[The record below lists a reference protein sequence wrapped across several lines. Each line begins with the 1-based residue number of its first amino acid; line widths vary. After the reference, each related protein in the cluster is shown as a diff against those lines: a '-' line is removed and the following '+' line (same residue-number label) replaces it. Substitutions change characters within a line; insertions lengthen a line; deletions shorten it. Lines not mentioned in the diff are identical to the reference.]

1 MTLPVC
7 LCIFIGEDNAAMAV
21 EEVGGR
27 HDVLLKLPQGKSRD
41 VEVLV
46 NECFPID
53 NSLLLDHWDTFIEST
68 IRLPLG
74 KVKAVVRLKNIKAI
88 WTFRFD
94 NQGFCCSRTVRCGEA
109 IGLADSQT
117 QKQEIFHVEGLSVGL
132 CEME

>member
-7 LCIFIGEDNAAMAV
+7 LCIFIGEDSAAMAI
-21 EEVGGR
+21 EEVGSR
-27 HDVLLKLPQGKSRD
+27 HDVLLKLLQGKSRD

-53 NSLLLDHWDTFIEST
+53 NSLLLDHWDTFIDST

-74 KVKAVVRLKNIKAI
+74 KVDAVVRLENIEAI
-88 WTFRFD
+88 WTLPFDKQRF
-94 NQGFCCSRTVRCGEA
+94 CRRRTVRCREA

-117 QKQEIFHVEGLSVGL
+117 
-132 CEME
+132 